1 MLRQLKNI
9 DTAFRHI
16 RLFSFLLILAC
27 TAISCYSVY
36 ACLALV
42 RRDHG
47 KIYVLTNGKLLEATE
62 GNRADNLAVEI
73 RDHVKMFHYY
83 FFSLDPDDAVIS
95 RNTTNALYL
104 ADGSAER
111 EFRNLKEQGY
121 YAGIISGNVS
131 QRITVDSIALDMNQ
145 RPYRFTYY
153 GKLEIIRPTTK
164 AVRSLVT
171 EGDIRETSRS
181 EHNPHGF
188 LIERWRIL
196 QNKDLKIDPRRH

>member
-9 DTAFRHI
+9 ESAFRHI

-27 TAISCYSVY
+27 TAISCYAVY
-36 ACLALV
+36 ACLDMI

-47 KIYVLTNGKLLEATE
+47 KVYILANGKLLEATE
-62 GNRADNLAVEI
+62 GNRKDNLTVEI
-73 RDHVKMFHYY
+73 RDHVKMFHY
-83 FFSLDPDDAVIS
+83 FFFTLDPDDAIVS
-95 RNTTNALYL
+95 RNTANALYL
-104 ADGSAER
+104 GDESAER

-131 QRITVDSIALDMNQ
+131 QRITTDSITVDINQ
-145 RPYRFTYY
+145 KPYHFTYY

-164 AVRSLVT
+164 AIRSLVT
-171 EGDIRETSRS
+171 EGYIRETSRS
-181 EHNPHGF
+181 DHNPHGF

-196 QNKDLKIDPRRH
+196 QNKDLKIIPRNH